1 MVYLSGPPEYSTDS
15 IREEGMRIKKL
26 LVPAGIC
33 LILVSRLGPAASPAF
48 DASGGQKIE
57 IKTEGGVTVVRNPK
71 VPVPQ
76 PGGLSILVL
85 KEDLVIG
92 KDPAGG
98 PDLFA
103 ELRSV
108 GVDDGENIWTLDWE
122 DIKVRVFDKTGRLIS
137 TFGRKGQGPAEWEN
151 PNRMIVTPDGTG
163 VILDINKLT
172 FYSLDG
178 SCLKEVSTAKS
189 RMARF
194 KIDSRGMIYADDMD
208 FSEKMIL
215 RLIKYDPA
223 LTRLATLAEV
233 EEPFK
238 LGAINPIVVLLLC
251 HVTADDRLIWMSN
264 SKYEFHVLSPEG
276 KLVKR
281 IVKDYSPV
289 KVTKEDKDRILEDR
303 DPQYRSQ
310 IVFPDVFP
318 PVYFFIGDPE
328 GRLYAQTYE
337 TDAKGWLLYDV
348 FDTEGRCITRF
359 SLPREEMPFVVRK
372 DKLYVLIQEDEE
384 GVPLVKR
391 YAMEW
396 K

>member
-1 MVYLSGPPEYSTDS
+1 MRAKKIPASIGFIAVILLS
-15 IREEGMRIKKL
+15 
-26 LVPAGIC
+26 PA
-33 LILVSRLGPAASPAF
+33 AF

-57 IKTEGGVTVVRNPK
+57 IKTEGDVTVVRNPK

-76 PGGLSILVL
+76 PGGPSKLILTQ
-85 KEDLVIG
+85 DLVIG
-92 KDPAGG
+92 RDPAGG

-108 GVDDGENIWTLDWE
+108 GVDDQENIWTLDWE
-122 DIKVRVFDKTGRLIS
+122 DIKVRVFDKAGRLIS
-137 TFGRKGQGPAEWEN
+137 TFGKKGQGPREWEN
-151 PNRMIVTPDGTG
+151 PNRMFVTPDGRG

-178 SCLKEVSTAKS
+178 TCLKEISTAMS

-194 KIDSRGMIYADDMD
+194 KIDSRGIIYADDMD

-276 KLVKR
+276 KLARR
-281 IVKDYSPV
+281 ISKDYAPV
-289 KVTKEDKDRILEDR
+289 KVTGADKERILEGR
-303 DPQYRSQ
+303 DAQMRSM

-318 PVYFFIGDPE
+318 PVFFFIGDPE

-337 TDAKGWLLYDV
+337 TDSEGWLIYDV

-359 SLPREEMPFVVRK
+359 SLPREEMPFAVK
-372 DKLYVLIQEDEE
+372 KGKLYVLIQEDEE
-384 GVPLVKR
+384 GIPLVKR

-396 K
+396 R

>member
-1 MVYLSGPPEYSTDS
+1 MRVQRIPFPTGVHVVAILAILCGSLSSWPT
-15 IREEGMRIKKL
+15 
-26 LVPAGIC
+26 
-33 LILVSRLGPAASPAF
+33 SRVEA
-48 DASGGQKIE
+48 GQKID
-57 IKTEGGVTVVRNPK
+57 IRTKAGVTVVRNPK

-76 PGGLSILVL
+76 PGGPSKLVL
-85 KEDLVIG
+85 TQDLVIG

-108 GVDDGENIWTLDWE
+108 GVDDQENIWTLDWE
-122 DIKVRVFDKTGRLIS
+122 DIKVRVFDKTGKLIS
-137 TFGRKGQGPAEWEN
+137 TFGKKGQGPREWEN
-151 PNRMIVTPDGTG
+151 PSRMFVTPDGTG
-163 VILDINKLT
+163 VILDLNKLT
-172 FYSLDG
+172 FYALDG
-178 SCLKEVSTAKS
+178 TCLKEIPTARS

-223 LTRLATLAEV
+223 LTRLTTLAEV

-238 LGAINPIVVLLLC
+238 PGAINPIVVLLLC

-276 KLVKR
+276 KLIRR
-281 IVKDYSPV
+281 IAKDYNPV
-289 KVTKEDKDRILEDR
+289 KVTGADKERILEGR
-303 DPQYRSQ
+303 DAQMRSLL
-310 IVFPDVFP
+310 VFPDFFP

-337 TDAKGWLLYDV
+337 TDAQGRLWYDV

-372 DKLYVLIQEDEE
+372 GKIYVLINEDAD

-396 K
+396 R

>member
-1 MVYLSGPPEYSTDS
+1 
-15 IREEGMRIKKL
+15 MRAKKIL
-26 LVPAGIC
+26 LPAGVC
-33 LILVSRLGPAASPAF
+33 LMAVILVNSAASPAF

-76 PGGLSILVL
+76 PGGPSKLILTQ
-85 KEDLVIG
+85 DLIIG

-108 GVDDGENIWTLDWE
+108 GVDDQENIWTLDWE
-122 DIKVRVFDKTGRLIS
+122 DIKVRVFDRTGKLIS
-137 TFGRKGQGPAEWEN
+137 TFGKKGQGPREWEN
-151 PNRMIVTPDGTG
+151 PNRMIVTPDGRG
-163 VILDINKLT
+163 VILDLNKLT
-172 FYSLDG
+172 FYTLDG

-208 FSEKMIL
+208 LGEKKIL
-215 RLIKYDPA
+215 RLIKYDPT
-223 LTRLATLAEV
+223 LTPSATLAEV
-233 EEPFK
+233 AEPFK
-238 LGAINPIVVLLLC
+238 PGAVNPIVTLLLC

-264 SKYEFHVLSPEG
+264 SKYEFQVLSPEG
-276 KLVKR
+276 KLVRR
-281 IVKDYSPV
+281 IIKDYAPV
-289 KVTKEDKDRILEDR
+289 KVTGADKERILEGQDAR
-303 DPQYRSQ
+303 MRSML
-310 IVFPDVFP
+310 VLPDIFP
-318 PVYFFIGDPE
+318 PVFFFIGDPE

-337 TDAKGWLLYDV
+337 TDGKGWLLYDV

-359 SLPREEMPFVVRK
+359 SLPREEMPFVVK
-372 DKLYVLIQEDEE
+372 KGKLYVLIQEDEE
-384 GVPLVKR
+384 GIPLVKR
-391 YAMEW
+391 YVMEW

>member
-1 MVYLSGPPEYSTDS
+1 M
-15 IREEGMRIKKL
+15 
-26 LVPAGIC
+26 
-33 LILVSRLGPAASPAF
+33 F
-48 DASGGQKIE
+48 
-57 IKTEGGVTVVRNPK
+57 
-71 VPVPQ
+71 
-76 PGGLSILVL
+76 
-85 KEDLVIG
+85 
-92 KDPAGG
+92 
-98 PDLFA
+98 
-103 ELRSV
+103 
-108 GVDDGENIWTLDWE
+108 
-122 DIKVRVFDKTGRLIS
+122 
-137 TFGRKGQGPAEWEN
+137 
-151 PNRMIVTPDGTG
+151 VTPDGRG

-178 SCLKEVSTAKS
+178 TCLKEISTAMS

-194 KIDSRGMIYADDMD
+194 KIDSRGIIYADDMD

-276 KLVKR
+276 KLARR
-281 IVKDYSPV
+281 ISKDYAAV
-289 KVTKEDKDRILEDR
+289 KVTGADKERILEGR
-303 DPQYRSQ
+303 DAQMRSM

-318 PVYFFIGDPE
+318 PVFFFIGDPE

-337 TDAKGWLLYDV
+337 TDSEGWLIYDV

-359 SLPREEMPFVVRK
+359 SLPREEMPFAVK
-372 DKLYVLIQEDEE
+372 KGKLYVLIQEDEE
-384 GVPLVKR
+384 GIPLVKR

-396 K
+396 R

>member
-1 MVYLSGPPEYSTDS
+1 MRRRGNPTCSGKYHNVVLGIVVLSLFVAS
-15 IREEGMRIKKL
+15 K
-26 LVPAGIC
+26 
-33 LILVSRLGPAASPAF
+33 SPAVP
-48 DASGGQKIE
+48 GQRVD
-57 IKTEGGVTVVRNPK
+57 IKTEDGVTVVRNPK
-71 VPVPQ
+71 APVPQ
-76 PGGLSILVL
+76 PGGPSMLVL

-92 KDPAGG
+92 KDPADGL
-98 PDLFA
+98 DLFA

-108 GVDDGENIWTLDWE
+108 GVDDAENIWTLDWE
-122 DIKVRVFDKTGRLIS
+122 DIKVRIFDKTGKLIS
-137 TFGRKGQGPAEWEN
+137 TFGKKGQGPREWEN
-151 PNRMIVTPDGTG
+151 PNRMFVTPDGTG
-163 VILDINKLT
+163 VVLDLNKLT
-172 FYSLDG
+172 FYTLDG
-178 SCLKEVSTAKS
+178 TCLKEIQTARS

-208 FSEKMIL
+208 FNEKMIL

-238 LGAINPIVVLLLC
+238 PGAINPIVVLLLC
-251 HVTADDRLIWMSN
+251 HLTADDRFIWMAN

-276 KLVKR
+276 KLVRR
-281 IVKDYSPV
+281 ILKEYKPV
-289 KVTKEDKDRILEDR
+289 KVTGADKERILEGR
-303 DPQYRSQ
+303 DAQMRSML
-310 IVFPDVFP
+310 VFPDFFP
-318 PVYFFIGDPE
+318 PVFFFIGDPE

-348 FDTEGRCITRF
+348 FDAEGRCITRF
-359 SLPREEMPFVVRK
+359 SLPREEMPFVVK
-372 DKLYVLIQEDEE
+372 KNKLYVMINEDEA